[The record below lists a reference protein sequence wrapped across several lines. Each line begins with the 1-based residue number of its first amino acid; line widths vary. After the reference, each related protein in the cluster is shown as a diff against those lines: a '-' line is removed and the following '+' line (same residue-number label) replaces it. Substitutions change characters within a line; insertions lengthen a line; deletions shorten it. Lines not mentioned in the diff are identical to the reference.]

1 MSNKITESQ
10 IENFAISLLEKKG
23 YQYFYGP
30 EIAPDSENSQGENSA
45 GFVREGFEEV
55 VLVSVL
61 KKAIERIN
69 PQIPSAAREDALRQ
83 VLRIAS
89 PDLIAANEEFHRM
102 LTNGVKVSP
111 PSSCKI

>member
-1 MSNKITESQ
+1 MKEKLTESQ
-10 IENFAISLLEKKG
+10 IENLAISLLEKKG

-30 EIAPDSENSQGENSA
+30 EIAPDAENAGA

-69 PQIPSAAREDALRQ
+69 RQIPAAAREDALRQ

-89 PDLIAANEEFHRM
+89 PDLISANEEFHRM

>member
-1 MSNKITESQ
+1 MGFARES
-10 IENFAISLLEKKG
+10 FK
-23 YQYFYGP
+23 
-30 EIAPDSENSQGENSA
+30 
-45 GFVREGFEEV
+45 EV

-69 PQIPSAAREDALRQ
+69 PQIPAAAREDALRQ

-102 LTNGVKVSP
+102 LVDGEGFL
-111 PSSCKI
+111 